1 MPGTPATH
9 ILLAGSLVSLLT
21 ALILL
26 NQTEAC
32 SRDLDLMLAQRSHS
46 AVLKCLHGVTE
57 VILIRKERSE
67 VIRSELKF

>member
-26 NQTEAC
+26 DQAEAC
-32 SRDLDLMLAQRSHS
+32 SNDLDLMPVQRSHS
-46 AVLKCLHGVTE
+46 AVLKCLHGVTK
-57 VILIRKERSE
+57 VIQVQKGKE
-67 VIRSELKF
+67 

>member
-26 NQTEAC
+26 NPAEAC
-32 SRDLDLMLAQRSHS
+32 SDDSDLMPVQRSHS
-46 AVLKCLHGVTE
+46 SVLKYLHGVTK
-57 VILIRKERSE
+57 VIQVQRGKE
-67 VIRSELKF
+67 